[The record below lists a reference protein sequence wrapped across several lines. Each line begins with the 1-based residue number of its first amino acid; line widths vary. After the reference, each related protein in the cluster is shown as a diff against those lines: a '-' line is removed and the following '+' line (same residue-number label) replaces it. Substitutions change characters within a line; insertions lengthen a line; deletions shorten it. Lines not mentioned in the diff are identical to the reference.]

1 MKNIKKYLISFLP
14 VIIFSLIPLNHSAQ
28 TAEFKTLYGE
38 VVNDSIDISG
48 IHVINANSGGKT
60 ITDQKG
66 SFQIGVRKM
75 DSVYFSSVQ
84 MMKNLLKVLQGQTVL
99 QLSLIHI

>member
-28 TAEFKTLYGE
+28 TAEFKTLFGE

-75 DSVYFSSVQ
+75 DSVYFSSIQIKKQLIVITC
-84 MMKNLLKVLQGQTVL
+84 LLYT
-99 QLSLIHI
+99 SDAADD

>member
-28 TAEFKTLYGE
+28 TSEFKTLFEE

-66 SFQIGVRKM
+66 GFQIGVRKM
-75 DSVYFSSVQ
+75 DSVFFSSIKL
-84 MMKNLLKVLQGQTVL
+84 KNSLL
-99 QLSLIHI
+99 